1 MVAGAVGAGT
11 VESGD
16 RGVEVS
22 AGGGSRF
29 ELATS
34 DGVVLVAHRFAAP
47 QARATVVVA
56 PAMGVPQAF
65 YGDFATWLAQRG
77 FDVLTFDYRGIGQS
91 APRSLRR
98 YRASIDDWIRHDY
111 EAAIRAA
118 RARAGAAPVFVV
130 GHSLGAQL
138 LALLPSAPE
147 VSALVAVAGGSG
159 YWGGFPV
166 RLRPMMLLMLHG
178 AAPLAMPLAG
188 YFPGRRLRMIG
199 DLPADVMRQWR
210 RWCMNPD
217 YLVGVEPG
225 AREAYARARFDL
237 LSLTFTDDTMM
248 PQGNVDALHA
258 HLRGV
263 KRESRR
269 LSPADAGGPIGHVG
283 FFRRRYRDTLWPV
296 AADWLDARSGVQAR

>member
-11 VESGD
+11 AESGE

-22 AGGGSRF
+22 TGGGSRV

-34 DGVVLVAHRFAAP
+34 DGAVLVAHRFVAP
-47 QARATVVVA
+47 QARASVVIA

-65 YGDFATWLAQRG
+65 YRDFAAWLAQRG
-77 FDVLTFDYRGIGQS
+77 FDALTFDYRGIGQS
-91 APRSLRR
+91 APRSLRH
-98 YRASIDDWIRHDY
+98 YRASIDDWIRYDY

-159 YWGGFPV
+159 YWGGFPA
-166 RLRPMMLLMLHG
+166 RMRPMMLLMLHG
-178 AAPLAMPLAG
+178 AAPLSIPLTG

-199 DLPADVMRQWR
+199 DLPGDVMRQWR

-225 AREAYARARFDL
+225 ARQAYARARFDL

-248 PQGNVDALHA
+248 PQRNVDALHS
-258 HLRGV
+258 HLSGV

-269 LSPADAGGPIGHVG
+269 LSPSDAGGPIGHVG

>member
-1 MVAGAVGAGT
+1 MVAEAMGAGA

-16 RGVEVS
+16 RGVEAS
-22 AGGGSRF
+22 GGAGSRF

-34 DGVVLVAHRFAAP
+34 DGAVLVAHRFAAP
-47 QARATVVVA
+47 QARASVVIA

-65 YGDFATWLAQRG
+65 YRDFAAWLAQRG
-77 FDVLTFDYRGIGQS
+77 FDALTFDYRGIGQS

-111 EAAIRAA
+111 EAAIREA
-118 RARAGAAPVFVV
+118 RARAGATPVFVV

-159 YWGGFPV
+159 YWGGFPA

-178 AAPLAMPLAG
+178 AAPISIPLAG

-199 DLPADVMRQWR
+199 DLPGDVMRQWR

-248 PQGNVDALHA
+248 PQGNVDALHS

-269 LSPADAGGPIGHVG
+269 LSPSDAGGPIGHVG

-296 AADWLDARSGVQAR
+296 AADWLDERSGMQAR